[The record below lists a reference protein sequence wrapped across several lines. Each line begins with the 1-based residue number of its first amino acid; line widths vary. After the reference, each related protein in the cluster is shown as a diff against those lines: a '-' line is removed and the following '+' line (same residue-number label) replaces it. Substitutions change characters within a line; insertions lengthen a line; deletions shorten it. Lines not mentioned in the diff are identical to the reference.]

1 MTRDSAL
8 IIRVSIQEEP
18 GFFYAD
24 SPDLP
29 GLHVCGKT
37 QEQTCTTVI
46 KAIKALFKHN
56 RNMNVIVIPATQDE
70 DNFPQLSGLCEQFVV
85 QRLAA

>member
-1 MTRDSAL
+1 MTHSAL
-8 IIRVSIQEEP
+8 IIRVNVKEEP

-37 QEQTCTTVI
+37 EEQTCTTVI

-56 RNMNVIVIPATQDE
+56 RKMDVEVVPATKNE
-70 DNFPQLSGLCEQFVV
+70 ESFPNLTWPCEQFVV